1 MTVLGMSPLELL
13 SSFVVTWVVGLSPA
27 LIARYLIYKEPLP
40 RKAANWIAGI
50 SSFSFWLIFLLI
62 IAAAEQQ
69 RVGNGAVWVLMFF
82 VSRWV
87 MNRGRNDML
96 VARLSEVA
104 NDPNRTAAEQETAKA
119 QIAKLKK

>member
-13 SSFVVTWVVGLSPA
+13 SNFAVTWVIGLSPA
-27 LIARYLIYKEPLP
+27 LISRYLIYKEPLP
-40 RKAANWIAGI
+40 KKTANWIAAI
-50 SSFSFWLIFLLI
+50 FSISFWMIFLLI

-104 NDPNRTAAEQETAKA
+104 NDPNRTTVEQETARV